1 MSHKRR
7 YYLVAGEASG
17 DLHGA
22 NLIHAIKA
30 LDPDAQIRC
39 WGGDLMQDA
48 GGELVSHYRERA
60 FMGLW
65 EVIKNLNTI
74 TGFLRRAKAD
84 IADWKPDVLVL
95 IDNPGFNLRLAKFAH
110 QADIPVHYYI
120 APKVWAW
127 NTGRVKAIRENVDK
141 LYSILPFE
149 PEFFKKHGVDAE
161 YVGNPVLDEIALK
174 NQTLSTKSQYY
185 DGVKNI
191 ALLPGS
197 RSNEI
202 QNAMP
207 IMMELAA
214 LKPEWKFSV
223 AMAPSF
229 GRDFYSRF
237 ALPENMQLC
246 GGKTYEVLA
255 QSDAAVVTSGTAT
268 LETALLKIPQ
278 VVCYKVAALT
288 YAIGKRVIKVPYI
301 SLVNLI
307 LNKPTVPE
315 LIQSD
320 FNAAKI
326 AAHLESLLEGPQREQ
341 QLQDYSLLETMLGE
355 AGASERVAEKVVRSV
370 RDGKVG

>member
-1 MSHKRR
+1 MSHKCR

-22 NLIHAIKA
+22 NLIHAIKV

-65 EVIKNLNTI
+65 EVIKNIRTI
-74 TGFLRRAKAD
+74 SGFLRKAKQD
-84 IADWKPDVLVL
+84 ILAWQPDVLVL

-110 QADIPVHYYI
+110 QAGIPVHYYI

-127 NTGRVKAIRENVDK
+127 NTGRVKAIKEHTDA

-149 PEFFKKHGVDAE
+149 IDFFKKHGVDAV
-161 YVGNPVLDEIALK
+161 YVGNPVMDEIASY
-174 NQTLSTKSQYY
+174 NQSGKAKSQYT
-185 DGVKNI
+185 DNKINI

-197 RSNEI
+197 RTNEI
-202 QNAMP
+202 SNAMP
-207 IMMELAA
+207 VMMELAR
-214 LKPEWKFSV
+214 LRPEWNFRV

-229 GRDFYSRF
+229 GKSFYEGF
-237 ALPENMQLC
+237 VMPKNMELC
-246 GGKTYEVLA
+246 EGKTYEVLA
-255 QSDAAVVTSGTAT
+255 GSTAAVVTSGTAT
-268 LETALLKIPQ
+268 LETALLKVPQ
-278 VVCYKVAALT
+278 VVCYRVAALT

-315 LIQSD
+315 LIQAD
-320 FNAAKI
+320 FSAEKI
-326 AAHLESLLEGPQREQ
+326 GKQLEGLVEGPQRQ
-341 QLQDYSLLETMLGE
+341 AQLDDYALLASKVGGP
-355 AGASERVAEKVVRSV
+355 GASARVAEAVVGFVKKLR
-370 RDGKVG
+370 K